1 MRELQNDK
9 NYSALD
15 ITVKSTI
22 MTTKNLT
29 DVKNKAEKAYEL
41 INELISHHSLDM
53 MDLAYPEHNGEQD
66 ADVVAEMMSLRQT
79 VNSLSVACDMLVYKL
94 TEVIRD

>member
-1 MRELQNDK
+1 
-9 NYSALD
+9 
-15 ITVKSTI
+15 

-53 MDLAYPEHNGEQD
+53 MDLAYPEHDGEQD
-66 ADVVAEMMSLRQT
+66 ADVIAEMMSLRQT
-79 VNSLSVACDMLVYKL
+79 ANSLFVACGILVNKL
-94 TEVIRD
+94 TDIIRD

>member
-1 MRELQNDK
+1 
-9 NYSALD
+9 
-15 ITVKSTI
+15 

-41 INELISHHSLDM
+41 INDLISHHSLDM

-66 ADVVAEMMSLRQT
+66 ADAVAEMMSLRQT
-79 VNSLSVACDMLVYKL
+79 VNSLSVACDILVNKL
-94 TEVIRD
+94 TDIIR

>member
-1 MRELQNDK
+1 
-9 NYSALD
+9 
-15 ITVKSTI
+15 

-29 DVKNKAEKAYEL
+29 DVKTEAERAYEL
-41 INELISHHSLDM
+41 INDLIIHHSLDM
-53 MDLAYPEHNGEQD
+53 MDLAYPEHDGEQD

>member
-1 MRELQNDK
+1 
-9 NYSALD
+9 
-15 ITVKSTI
+15 

-29 DVKNKAEKAYEL
+29 DVGNKAEKAYEL

-53 MDLAYPEHNGEQD
+53 MDLAYPGHDGEQD
-66 ADVVAEMMSLRQT
+66 ADVVAEMMRLRQT
-79 VNSLSVACDMLVYKL
+79 VNSLSVACNILVNKL

>member
-1 MRELQNDK
+1 
-9 NYSALD
+9 
-15 ITVKSTI
+15 

-53 MDLAYPEHNGEQD
+53 MDLAYPGHDGEQD

-79 VNSLSVACDMLVYKL
+79 VNSLSVACDILVNKL
-94 TEVIRD
+94 TDIIR

>member
-1 MRELQNDK
+1 MIKDI
-9 NYSALD
+9 SALD

-41 INELISHHSLDM
+41 INDLISHHSLDM
-53 MDLAYPEHNGEQD
+53 MDLAYPGHDGKQD

-79 VNSLSVACDMLVYKL
+79 VNSLSVACNILVNKL
-94 TEVIRD
+94 TDIIRD

>member
-1 MRELQNDK
+1 
-9 NYSALD
+9 
-15 ITVKSTI
+15 

-41 INELISHHSLDM
+41 INDLIIHHSLDM

-66 ADVVAEMMSLRQT
+66 ADAVAEMMSLRQT
-79 VNSLSVACDMLVYKL
+79 VNSLSVACNILVNKL
-94 TEVIRD
+94 TDIIRD

>member
-1 MRELQNDK
+1 
-9 NYSALD
+9 
-15 ITVKSTI
+15 

-41 INELISHHSLDM
+41 INDLISHHSLDM

-66 ADVVAEMMSLRQT
+66 ADAVAEMMSLRQT
-79 VNSLSVACDMLVYKL
+79 ANSLSVACNILVNKL
-94 TEVIRD
+94 TDIIRD

>member
-1 MRELQNDK
+1 
-9 NYSALD
+9 
-15 ITVKSTI
+15 

-29 DVKNKAEKAYEL
+29 DVGNKAEKAYEL

-53 MDLAYPEHNGEQD
+53 MDLAYPGHDGEQD

-79 VNSLSVACDMLVYKL
+79 ANSLFVACGILVNKL
-94 TEVIRD
+94 TDIIGD

>member
-1 MRELQNDK
+1 
-9 NYSALD
+9 
-15 ITVKSTI
+15 

-41 INELISHHSLDM
+41 INDLISHHSLDM
-53 MDLAYPEHNGEQD
+53 MDLAYPGHEGKQD

-79 VNSLSVACDMLVYKL
+79 ANSLSVACNILVNKL
-94 TEVIRD
+94 TDIIRD